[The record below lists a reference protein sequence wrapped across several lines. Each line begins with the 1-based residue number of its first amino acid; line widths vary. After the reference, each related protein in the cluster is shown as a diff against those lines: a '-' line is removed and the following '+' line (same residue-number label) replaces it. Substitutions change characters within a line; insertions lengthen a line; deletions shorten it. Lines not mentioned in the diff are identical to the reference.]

1 MYIYVLI
8 SIWLIFGITLGSIR
22 WGDGRG
28 IGARILLEVGRV
40 RVAEALADAVAGVSV
55 CGGEDALRGQFGA
68 RALLGWMVSARSL
81 YSCGF
86 FATHIHTYIHT
97 YIHT

>member
-1 MYIYVLI
+1 MGILMRVNYVCMYGLI

-28 IGARILLEVGRV
+28 IRAGVLLEVGRV
-40 RVAEALADAVAGVSV
+40 RVAEALAAAVAGVRV

-68 RALLGWMVSARSL
+68 RALLGWMVSAR
-81 YSCGF
+81 
-86 FATHIHTYIHT
+86 
-97 YIHT
+97 

>member
-1 MYIYVLI
+1 MYVCMYVLI

-28 IGARILLEVGRV
+28 IGAGVLLEVGRV
-40 RVAEALADAVAGVSV
+40 RVAEALAAAVAGVRV

-68 RALLGWMVSARSL
+68 RALLGWMVPAR
-81 YSCGF
+81 
-86 FATHIHTYIHT
+86 
-97 YIHT
+97 